1 MEGDKGSYR
10 RRRRREKTIKRNEK
24 KKNGRR
30 RQFVSSAEVE
40 LCEKLWRESWREV
53 IKGQSCCRYVTGG
66 AETVQEIDG
75 GG

>member
-1 MEGDKGSYR
+1 MK
-10 RRRRREKTIKRNEK
+10 K

-66 AETVQEIDG
+66 EETVQEIDG